1 MVEALVERDERAV
14 HARLDQVVGE
24 LLQPDRLRP
33 LDDALVRPDDDVTV
47 LRAALL
53 PPPLQ
58 RLTVVVDALQ

>member
-24 LLQPDRLRP
+24 LLQSDRLRP

-53 PPPLQ
+53 TPPLQ